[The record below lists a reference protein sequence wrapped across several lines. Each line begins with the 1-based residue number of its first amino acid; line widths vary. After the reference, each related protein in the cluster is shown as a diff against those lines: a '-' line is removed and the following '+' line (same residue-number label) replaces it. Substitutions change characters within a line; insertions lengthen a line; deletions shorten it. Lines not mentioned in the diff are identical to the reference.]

1 MVHCSECKLNI
12 LVTQR
17 RIKCTN
23 PDCQHNYHQDCVK
36 YNDTTTARSKWIC
49 PDCTIPRPKSGNT
62 PLSMSKNKDISDASA
77 PLLGSQELILLEIR
91 NLRQEMLD
99 KFECQKSAFER
110 FNAILCKVQMDMSEL
125 DSKCSG
131 LREDLNGA
139 INTLQFLSACHD
151 DQQKLN
157 EKTKSDFLEF
167 TKCSNS
173 LQPKLSE
180 LNHKIAYMEQFARQS
195 NVEIQGIP
203 ERRNENLMSIVK
215 KIGNTVSCNLQE
227 TDILEFHR
235 VAKQNTNSNR
245 PKNIVVKLN
254 CPRTRDNLLASVK
267 IFNKNKHSDNKLN
280 TSHIELPGERRPVYV
295 TEHLSPENKKLH
307 AATRIAAKEK
317 NYKFVWIRNGRIFV
331 RKDISAGHINIKTV
345 ECLHK
350 L

>member
-1 MVHCSECKLNI
+1 
-12 LVTQR
+12 
-17 RIKCTN
+17 
-23 PDCQHNYHQDCVK
+23 
-36 YNDTTTARSKWIC
+36 
-49 PDCTIPRPKSGNT
+49 
-62 PLSMSKNKDISDASA
+62 
-77 PLLGSQELILLEIR
+77 
-91 NLRQEMLD
+91 
-99 KFECQKSAFER
+99 
-110 FNAILCKVQMDMSEL
+110 
-125 DSKCSG
+125 
-131 LREDLNGA
+131 
-139 INTLQFLSACHD
+139 
-151 DQQKLN
+151 
-157 EKTKSDFLEF
+157 
-167 TKCSNS
+167 
-173 LQPKLSE
+173 
-180 LNHKIAYMEQFARQS
+180 MEQFARQS

-267 IFNKNKHSDNKLN
+267 VFNKNKHSDNKLN
-280 TSHIELPGERRPVYV
+280 TSHIELPGEQRPVYV

-331 RKDISAGHINIKTV
+331 RKDISAGHINSKTV